1 MPSGTPSGTQNLV
14 CAECLHEGT
23 ETPAVTAVAGT
34 LLCAVHAGT
43 AWSTRRMRH
52 D

>member
-1 MPSGTPSGTQNLV
+1 MPTGTEHLV

-34 LLCAVHAGT
+34 LLCADHARISW
-43 AWSTRRMRH
+43 ATRRMRH